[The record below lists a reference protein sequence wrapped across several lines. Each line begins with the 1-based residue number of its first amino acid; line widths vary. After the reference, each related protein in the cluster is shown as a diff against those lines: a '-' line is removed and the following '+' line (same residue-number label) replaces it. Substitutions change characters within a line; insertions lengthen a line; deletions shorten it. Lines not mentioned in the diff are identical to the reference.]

1 MRKRLKAKRNL
12 RRRRVAFIFVIGILL
27 TAGFAFG
34 NERTSPDHI
43 NGLVCYSE
51 GNNTNS
57 QNSQISWR
65 EDENDRTL
73 HVIAKQKEA
82 KRVAAREAERLAEES
97 QIELAKKAGK
107 PQPNS
112 SRAIDANP
120 TSRRGTYKIDVS
132 ISEQKVRVY
141 QGDTLIKEWV
151 VSTGK
156 NNRTPLGRFTTKQ
169 KGDWFFS
176 EKYQQGGKWWI
187 AFQGNYLFH
196 SVPMDRNQNIIPEE
210 AEMLGTPVSHGCV
223 RLDVEHAKWLYDNIP
238 QGTPVVIHN

>member
-34 NERTSPDHI
+34 NERTSPDNI

-82 KRVAAREAERLAEES
+82 ERVAAREAERLAEES
-97 QIELAKKAGK
+97 QIELAKKAQLN
-107 PQPNS
+107 P

-120 TSRRGTYKIDVS
+120 TSRS
-132 ISEQKVRVY
+132 
-141 QGDTLIKEWV
+141 
-151 VSTGK
+151 
-156 NNRTPLGRFTTKQ
+156 
-169 KGDWFFS
+169 
-176 EKYQQGGKWWI
+176 KYQ
-187 AFQGNYLFH
+187 
-196 SVPMDRNQNIIPEE
+196 
-210 AEMLGTPVSHGCV
+210 
-223 RLDVEHAKWLYDNIP
+223 
-238 QGTPVVIHN
+238 

>member
-34 NERTSPDHI
+34 NERTSPDNI

-82 KRVAAREAERLAEES
+82 ERVAAREAERLAEES
-97 QIELAKKAGK
+97 QIELAKKAET
-107 PQPNS
+107 
-112 SRAIDANP
+112 A
-120 TSRRGTYKIDVS
+120 
-132 ISEQKVRVY
+132 
-141 QGDTLIKEWV
+141 
-151 VSTGK
+151 
-156 NNRTPLGRFTTKQ
+156 
-169 KGDWFFS
+169 
-176 EKYQQGGKWWI
+176 
-187 AFQGNYLFH
+187 
-196 SVPMDRNQNIIPEE
+196 
-210 AEMLGTPVSHGCV
+210 AES
-223 RLDVEHAKWLYDNIP
+223 
-238 QGTPVVIHN
+238 